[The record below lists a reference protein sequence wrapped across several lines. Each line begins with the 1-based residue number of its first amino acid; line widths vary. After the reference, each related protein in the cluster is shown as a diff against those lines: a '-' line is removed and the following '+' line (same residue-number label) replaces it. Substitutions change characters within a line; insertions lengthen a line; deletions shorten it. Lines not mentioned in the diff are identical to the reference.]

1 MENQYTLLFNEAI
14 RVERNIASF
23 YALCATH
30 FKDDRTFWWKLS
42 EEEEQH
48 AKILESGLEFLL
60 EENLFPSAI
69 LGLDIEDLKVI
80 NGKLEEK
87 IAQIQAKAPNKKEVY
102 FYALELEKAS
112 LEFFFQ
118 QITSRKSDDKTINIF
133 NNLVGYDKDHA
144 RRIQNLINKAKFD

>member
-14 RVERNIASF
+14 RVERNIGTF

-60 EENLFPSAI
+60 EENLFPNAI
-69 LGLDIEDLKVI
+69 LDLDIEDLKEI
-80 NGKLEEK
+80 NVKIEEK
-87 IAQIQAKAPNKKEVY
+87 IAQFQEKVPNKKEIY
-102 FYALELEKAS
+102 FYALELEEAS

-144 RRIQNLINKAKFD
+144 RRIQNLIHKAKLD

>member
-14 RVERNIASF
+14 RVERNIGSF

-48 AKILESGLEFLL
+48 AKILESGLTFLL
-60 EENLFPSAI
+60 EENLFPNAI
-69 LGLDIEDLKVI
+69 FDLDIEDLKVI
-80 NGKLEEK
+80 NGKVEEK
-87 IAQIQAKAPNKKEVY
+87 IAQFQEKALNKKEVY
-102 FYALELEKAS
+102 AYALELEKTS

-118 QITSRKSDDKTINIF
+118 QITSKKSDEKAIKIF
-133 NNLVGYDKDHA
+133 NNLIGYDKDHA
-144 RRIQNLINKAKFD
+144 RRIQNLINKAKLN

>member
-14 RVERNIASF
+14 SVERNIGSF

-60 EENLFPSAI
+60 EENLFPNAI
-69 LGLDIEDLKVI
+69 LDLDIEDLKEI
-80 NGKLEEK
+80 NVKIEEK
-87 IAQIQAKAPNKKEVY
+87 IAQFQEKVPNKKEIY
-102 FYALELEKAS
+102 FYALELEEAS

-144 RRIQNLINKAKFD
+144 RRIQNLIHKAKLD

>member
-14 RVERNIASF
+14 SVERNIGSF
-23 YALCATH
+23 YALCAMH

-60 EENLFPSAI
+60 EENLFPNAI
-69 LGLDIEDLKVI
+69 LDLDIEDLKEI
-80 NGKLEEK
+80 NVKIEEK
-87 IAQIQAKAPNKKEVY
+87 IAQFQEKVPNKKEIY
-102 FYALELEKAS
+102 FYALELEEAS

-144 RRIQNLINKAKFD
+144 RRIQNLIHKAKLD

>member
-14 RVERNIASF
+14 RVERNIGSF

-60 EENLFPSAI
+60 EEKLFPNAI
-69 LGLDIEDLKVI
+69 LDLDIEDLKEI
-80 NGKLEEK
+80 NVKVEEK
-87 IAQIQAKAPNKKEVY
+87 IAQFQEKVPNKKKIY
-102 FYALELEKAS
+102 FYALELEEAS

-144 RRIQNLINKAKFD
+144 RRIQNLIHKAKLG